1 MHTKTL
7 VANAL
12 VAAAYVAVSLVAAPI
27 AFSNI
32 QFRIPE
38 IFNHLVV
45 FNKKYFF
52 GIVLGVFLTNLFSP
66 MGVYDL
72 AFGVAHSAIS
82 LGIVILAAK
91 FIKHTWALL
100 VINTMVFS
108 FNMFI
113 IAFELYL
120 ALDLPFFL
128 TWLTTALGELGIM
141 AIGMPVIYVLNK
153 KLNFH
158 RLMEKN

>member
-1 MHTKTL
+1 MNTKTL
-7 VANAL
+7 AANAL

-52 GIVLGVFLTNLFSP
+52 GIVLGVLLTNLFSP
-66 MGVYDL
+66 TGVYDL
-72 AFGVAHSAIS
+72 VFGVAHSAVS
-82 LGIVILAAK
+82 LGIVILVGK
-91 FIKHTWALL
+91 FIKHTWTLL
-100 VINTMVFS
+100 VINTMVFT

-141 AIGMPVIYVLNK
+141 AVGMPIMYVLNK

-158 RLMEKN
+158 QLMGKN